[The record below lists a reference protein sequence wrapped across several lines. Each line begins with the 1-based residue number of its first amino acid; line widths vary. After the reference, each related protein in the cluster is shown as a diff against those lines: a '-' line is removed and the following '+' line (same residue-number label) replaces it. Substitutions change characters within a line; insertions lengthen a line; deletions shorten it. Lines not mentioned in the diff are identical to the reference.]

1 MRSVLLKN
9 YKICGIC
16 VGLRSSLLLFVFLLG
31 NEFLRIAN
39 GMKSLFRIM
48 VSAALG
54 GFLCG
59 LTVSCGRGA
68 GSDVRS
74 SCAYAEYFD
83 VFDGGVVSI
92 SPYDGRRDTLLVDE
106 PLESIVCM
114 SSSHVACLAAVQA
127 DSIISAVSGIRYIS
141 NPLLRDRYDAG
152 NLYDIGY
159 EPSLDY
165 ERIMSLN
172 PDLLVA
178 YTVSGAEPQYLAKL
192 RTLGIPVLVLHDHIE
207 NHPLARAEYVRLF
220 GRLSGRLEAADSVFA
235 AVCDRYTALAE
246 EVRNAPDGRI
256 VKVLLNIPYGDV
268 WYIPGAENYMSQLIR
283 DAGGEV
289 LGAAEGESRSRAV
302 GMEEAYRLSQDAD
315 IWLNPGHCRTREEL
329 AHVHQLFPSFG
340 PLDKG
345 LPVYNN
351 ILRTTPEGGNDFWES
366 GAVRPDLVL
375 EDMVVMLRGERF
387 LDCARNDVHYFFEL
401 E

>member
-1 MRSVLLKN
+1 M
-9 YKICGIC
+9 
-16 VGLRSSLLLFVFLLG
+16 
-31 NEFLRIAN
+31 AN
-39 GMKSLFRIM
+39 RMKSLFRIF
-48 VSAALG
+48 VLVALSG
-54 GFLCG
+54 ILSG
-59 LTVSCGRGA
+59 LTLSCGREPR
-68 GSDVRS
+68 SEVRS

-106 PLESIVCM
+106 PLGSIVCM

-127 DSIISAVSGIRYIS
+127 GSIISAVSGIRYIS
-141 NPLLRDRYDAG
+141 DPVLRGRYRDG
-152 NLYDIGY
+152 ELHDIGY

-165 ERIMSLN
+165 ERIISLK

-220 GRLSGRLEAADSVFA
+220 GRLSGHMDKADSLFA
-235 AVCDRYTALAE
+235 AVGERYISLAE
-246 EVRNAPDGRI
+246 DVRKTSDDRA
-256 VKVLLNIPYGDV
+256 VKVLLNIPYGDL

-289 LGAAEGESRSRAV
+289 LGAADGESRSRVV
-302 GMEEAYRLSQDAD
+302 GIEDAYRLSQDAD

-340 PLDKG
+340 PLAKG

-351 ILRTTPEGGNDFWES
+351 TLRATPEGGNDFWES

-375 EDMVVMLRGERF
+375 EDMVVMLREERF
-387 LDCARNDVHYFFEL
+387 LDSADRLNYFFKL
-401 E
+401 D